1 MCIGVLFC
9 DRRAVMINAST
20 SALVYVRSS
29 ARTTFSFKFRFLLF
43 FFQLREFLFEF
54 VLFVAGLP
62 PRTVGLATYR
72 TLFHLRAFFLR
83 KPPNLAFFFGCTR
96 WIVRIASFAKP

>member
-1 MCIGVLFC
+1 MCIGVLFW

-43 FFQLREFLFEF
+43 FFQPRELLFQFL
-54 VLFVAGLP
+54 LFVAGLP
-62 PRTVGLATYR
+62 PRTVGLATDR
-72 TLFHLRAFFLR
+72 TLFHWRACFLR
-83 KPPNLAFFFGCTR
+83 KPPNMPFFFCATTWFR
-96 WIVRIASFAKP
+96 STPSIAT